1 MINCNYNSISLDV
14 RTFCA
19 TIHSLTQSIGFV
31 ETIELNRFKWFEE
44 GKQKHLKHL
53 NVPTFFLT
61 DTTKFNSKCFRLK
74 LFFLKKALFAQINIW
89 TSCLNCFVEENANY
103 FSLVH
108 AYNRSVYEL
117 KHISLIQ
124 IFHSCAT
131 ARNSLKQLKIF
142 MVWNAREYRIS
153 SLFLNHV

>member
-61 DTTKFNSKCFRLK
+61 DTTKFNSKCFCLK
-74 LFFLKKALFAQINIW
+74 LFFFKKSTFCPNKHLNVLFELFRRRECELFLFSACVQPKCLRTKTHFAYSNI
-89 TSCLNCFVEENANY
+89 
-103 FSLVH
+103 SLVRH
-108 AYNRSVYEL
+108 GTKFV
-117 KHISLIQ
+117 
-124 IFHSCAT
+124 
-131 ARNSLKQLKIF
+131 
-142 MVWNAREYRIS
+142 
-153 SLFLNHV
+153 